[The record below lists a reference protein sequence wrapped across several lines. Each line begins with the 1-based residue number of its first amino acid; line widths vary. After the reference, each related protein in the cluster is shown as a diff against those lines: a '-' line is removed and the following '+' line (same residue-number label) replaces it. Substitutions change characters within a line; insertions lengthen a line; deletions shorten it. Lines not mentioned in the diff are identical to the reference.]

1 MTTQTFALDGPI
13 KLDIRLARGSVTVET
28 ADHLA
33 EASVRLEPGKQG
45 AELLAQTAVEMRG
58 DTLVVHAP
66 RQGGIFD
73 LGILGARRSKSSLD
87 VHVVVPTDTP
97 VKIATFTAPIRI
109 PGEVGSADLS
119 FGAAEAAVRHVSGD
133 LRLRFGSG
141 SAKAISVTGS
151 VQLRSGSGDAEFGE
165 VGGALSCGCGSGTLQ
180 ARIVRGP
187 VQARCG
193 AGGARIGEVHADV
206 DLVSGS
212 GGFEIGLPAGI
223 SAKLNVTTGSGQ
235 VRSDLPIEE
244 APNASAQ
251 AIQISA
257 RTGSGDVRLFRAA

>member
-1 MTTQTFALDGPI
+1 MTMHAFPLDGPI
-13 KLDIRLARGSVTVET
+13 TLDIRLGHGSVTVET
-28 ADHLA
+28 AEHLT
-33 EASVRLEPGKQG
+33 EANVRIEPGKNG

-58 DTLVVHAP
+58 RALVVHAP

-73 LGILGARRSKSSLD
+73 LGFFGARRSKASLD
-87 VHVVVPTDTP
+87 VHVVVPAGTP

-109 PGEVGSADLS
+109 AGEVGNTDLA
-119 FGAAEAAVRHVSGD
+119 FGAADAVVRHVLGD

-141 SAKAISVTGS
+141 SAKAVSVTGS
-151 VQLRSGSGDAEFGE
+151 VQVRSGSGDAEFGE
-165 VGGALSCGCGSGTLQ
+165 VGGALSCGCGSGNLQ
-180 ARIVRGP
+180 ARVVRGT

-212 GGFEIGLPAGI
+212 GGFEIGLPVGV

-235 VRSDLPIEE
+235 VHSELPIED